1 MKVSKFAL
9 KQLLLFFFKA
19 TFSLGSENES
29 KLHTVLHKTSAN
41 QIKEDSN
48 GFVKNLTKEDMKSDQ
63 IIFDKK
69 LIEFSPDQSMQ
80 TNTTLMGAL
89 PDAVE
94 SKQSPT
100 MSLKSQGIV
109 TRLFPK
115 KRVLH
120 TVYLGVLKNMLFN
133 I

>member
-1 MKVSKFAL
+1 MY
-9 KQLLLFFFKA
+9 
-19 TFSLGSENES
+19 
-29 KLHTVLHKTSAN
+29 
-41 QIKEDSN
+41 
-48 GFVKNLTKEDMKSDQ
+48 
-63 IIFDKK
+63 II
-69 LIEFSPDQSMQ
+69 PQPQ

>member
-1 MKVSKFAL
+1 M
-9 KQLLLFFFKA
+9 
-19 TFSLGSENES
+19 GSENES

-41 QIKEDSN
+41 PIKEDSN
-48 GFVKNLTKEDMKSDQ
+48 GFVKNLEDMKSDQ
-63 IIFDKK
+63 IVFDKK

-80 TNTTLMGAL
+80 TTTTLMGH
-89 PDAVE
+89 AVE
-94 SKQSPT
+94 SNSKQSPT

-120 TVYLGVLKNMLFN
+120 TVYLGVLKK
-133 I
+133 